1 MGGGEVPPNILSDP
15 PYTELP
21 DPPTLQ
27 TDPTFVPNAPADISN
42 RPPLEPEKYPS
53 IDLADHLMFIPEPP
67 FTNSITAM
75 HVLHDSPDTITNP
88 RETTLEIFKTLT

>member
-15 PYTELP
+15 PYTEPP

-27 TDPTFVPNAPADISN
+27 TDLSVVPNDPADISN
-42 RPPLEPEKYPS
+42 IPPLDPEKYTS
-53 IDLADHLMFIPEPP
+53 IDLSDHLMFILEPP

-75 HVLHDSPDTITNP
+75 HVLHDTTDTILNA
-88 RETTLEIFKTLT
+88 RAI